1 MHFMNVSRCVATHL
15 TAIGLIA
22 TASSAGNLA
31 FAETIFTVNGIDVD
45 SAVVD
50 LYFENRL
57 GQPGSTPTPELLIK
71 DQSHLHAGH
80 EGAKDGKGHFDVTIV
95 SEAFSG
101 VNRVQR
107 HRMVYDALGK
117 LLETDIHALRIKAFA
132 PSER

>member
-1 MHFMNVSRCVATHL
+1 M
-15 TAIGLIA
+15 
-22 TASSAGNLA
+22 TASRQAQIRTELEKS
-31 FAETIFTVNGIDVD
+31 F
-45 SAVVD
+45 
-50 LYFENRL
+50 
-57 GQPGSTPTPELLIK
+57 QPTELLIK

-95 SEAFSG
+95 SEAFAG

-132 PSER
+132 PSERQ